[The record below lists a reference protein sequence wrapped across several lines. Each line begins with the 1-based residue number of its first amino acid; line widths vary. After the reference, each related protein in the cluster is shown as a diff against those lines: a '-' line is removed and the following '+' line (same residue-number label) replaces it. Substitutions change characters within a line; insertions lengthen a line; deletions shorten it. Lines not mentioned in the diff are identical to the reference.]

1 MKKMNFSF
9 FILILFIISINTN
22 LINIKTDYNN
32 IGDYN
37 NIITSKCSIDNHEI
51 NNENIII
58 DLCKALNILI
68 HNKNEIYSKLSIQN
82 IIEFIDIKF
91 ENKSI
96 LIYSYYPEILIKYT
110 KDYLYNSNIIYLNN
124 DLNKLDYDLFIYHID
139 CNSIHLIDFN
149 NINYPAL
156 FLLLNP
162 LCIDYISK
170 YGNKNTYITWYDSE
184 KGIIK
189 NDDYINLV
197 YNNILID
204 D

>member
-1 MKKMNFSF
+1 MYFSF
-9 FILILFIISINTN
+9 FILILFIISINAN
-22 LINIKTDYNN
+22 FINIKTDFNN
-32 IGDYN
+32 IADYN

-58 DLCKALNILI
+58 DLCKPLNILI
-68 HNKNEIYSKLSIQN
+68 QNKYEIYSKLSIQN

-91 ENKSI
+91 GNKSV

-124 DLNKLDYDLFIYHID
+124 DLNILDYDLFIYHID

-184 KGIIK
+184 KDIIK
-189 NDDYINLV
+189 NDDYIDLV